1 MLTAEGIRVRYGG
14 VEVLH
19 GVGLTVH
26 AGEFVGILGRNG
38 AGKTTLLNALAGI
51 RPVVGGEVRL
61 DDRPLTRLPA
71 HRRAR
76 AGVALVQ
83 ENKRIFR
90 TQSVLDNLLLGA
102 YSSSARRR
110 ELQEDL
116 ERVFELFPILAER
129 RLLSAGLLSGGQQ
142 QMLAIGQAL
151 MARPRLLMLD
161 EPSAGLAPVIIE
173 ELFATLSSM
182 DRQDLAILLVEQLVQ
197 QTLAV
202 CSRVYVLDTGS
213 IVLAGPAEELRSDD
227 RIQRIYLADPVN

>member
-14 VEVLH
+14 AEVLH
-19 GVGLTVH
+19 GVDLTVD

-51 RPVVGGEVRL
+51 RPMIEGEIL
-61 DDRPLTRLPA
+61 LGDRSLTRLPA

-90 TQSVLDNLLLGA
+90 SQSVLDNLHLGA
-102 YSSSARRR
+102 YSSSARRGQI
-110 ELQEDL
+110 QEDL
-116 ERVFELFPILAER
+116 DRVFELFPILATR

-151 MARPRLLMLD
+151 MARPRLLLLD
-161 EPSAGLAPVIIE
+161 EPSAGLAPVIVE

-182 DRQDLAILLVEQLVQ
+182 DRRDLAILLVEQLVH

-213 IVLAGPAEELRSDD
+213 IVLSGSSEELRSDD
-227 RIQRIYLADPVN
+227 RIQRIYMADSLE

>member
-1 MLTAEGIRVRYGG
+1 MLTAEGITVRYGG

-19 GVGLTVH
+19 GVSLALQ

-51 RPVVGGEVRL
+51 RPVVAGDVRL
-61 DDRPLTRLPA
+61 DDRSMTRLPP

-76 AGVALVQ
+76 AGIALVQ

-90 TQSVLDNLLLGA
+90 SQSVLDNLLLGA
-102 YSSSARRR
+102 YSSSAGRR
-110 ELQEDL
+110 EIQEDL
-116 ERVFELFPILAER
+116 GRVFELFPILKER

-151 MARPRLLMLD
+151 MAGPRLLMLD
-161 EPSAGLAPVIIE
+161 EPSAGLAPVIVE

-182 DRQDLAILLVEQLVQ
+182 DRSDFAILLVEQLVH
-197 QTLAV
+197 QTLEV

-213 IVLAGPAEELRSDD
+213 IVLSGAAQELRSDD
-227 RIQRIYLADPVN
+227 RIQRIYMAEAVE